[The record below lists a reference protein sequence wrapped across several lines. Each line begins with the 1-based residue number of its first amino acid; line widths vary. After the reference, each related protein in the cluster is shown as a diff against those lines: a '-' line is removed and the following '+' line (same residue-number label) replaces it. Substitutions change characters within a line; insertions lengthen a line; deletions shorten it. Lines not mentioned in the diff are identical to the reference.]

1 MRKITA
7 ILMMVILTVT
17 LTSCYD
23 AKEIDEMLHV
33 VAIGI
38 DKGISDKWRLTLE
51 FSTMSG
57 GGGGSGS
64 SQSSGGSGGQGEYT
78 YVTIDAPSFFT
89 GIDILNTA
97 LPRELTFVHAQIIV
111 FSEELAKSGL
121 IGEYIAPINR
131 FREIRRSA
139 HVIVVKG
146 KASEFLKENKPFI
159 GSIVS
164 KNFQVLINE
173 SDDTG
178 FFPHVTLEQ
187 FYAGLKSSYNQ
198 PIATLAAVNGFDA
211 FKKEGEP
218 WGTEFNTGG
227 NYTAGELPRAGENK
241 IELFGTALFDGDKM
255 VGELNGDET
264 RYMLMARGE
273 FERGFFTVQDPQKP
287 ELVITLDVKGPTTP
301 EVRVTF
307 DGAKP
312 IIYLKIYLNADILAV
327 QSRAKYEKPELKAL
341 LEKTFQQIVKSGI
354 EKVIQKC
361 QGINTDVFMFGDN
374 AKKNFLTINS
384 LENYNWNS
392 HFKDAEITVEVEFAI
407 RRTGTQIDS
416 SQIYGSEGAE

>member
-1 MRKITA
+1 MRKA
-7 ILMMVILTVT
+7 VSVLMLVLLTVS

-23 AKEIDEMLHV
+23 ANEIDEMLHV

-51 FSTMSG
+51 FSTMG
-57 GGGGSGS
+57 GGGGDS
-64 SQSSGGSGGQGEYT
+64 SQSSGGSESQGEYT
-78 YVTIDAPSFFT
+78 YVTVDSPSFFT
-89 GIDILNTA
+89 GIDMLNSA
-97 LPRELTFVHAQIIV
+97 LPRKITFVHAQIIV
-111 FSEELAKSGL
+111 FSEELAKSGS

-139 HVIVVKG
+139 HVFVVKG
-146 KASEFLKENKPFI
+146 KASEFLKESKPFI
-159 GSIVS
+159 GNMVS
-164 KNFQVLINE
+164 KNYQLFLNE

-187 FYAGLKSSYNQ
+187 FYAGLKSSYQ
-198 PIATLAAVNGFDA
+198 QSFATVAAVNEFDA
-211 FKKEGEP
+211 YKKEGEP

-227 NYTAGELPRAGENK
+227 DYIAGELPRAGENK
-241 IELFGTALFDGDKM
+241 IELFGTALFDGDTM
-255 VGELNGDET
+255 VGELSGDET

-273 FERGFFTVQDPQKP
+273 FERGFFTMQDPQKP
-287 ELVITLDVKGPTTP
+287 ELIIPLDVKGPTEP
-301 EVRVTF
+301 ELRITF

-312 IIYLKIYLNADILAV
+312 VIYLKIYLNADILAI
-327 QSRAKYEKPELKAL
+327 QSRISYEKPELKVL
-341 LEKTFQQIVKSGI
+341 LENQFQQIVRDGI
-354 EKVIQKC
+354 EKTIKKC
-361 QGINTDVFMFGDN
+361 QSLNADVFLFGDN
-374 AKKNFLTINS
+374 ARKSFLTIND

-416 SQIYGSEGAE
+416 YHIFNSEGVE